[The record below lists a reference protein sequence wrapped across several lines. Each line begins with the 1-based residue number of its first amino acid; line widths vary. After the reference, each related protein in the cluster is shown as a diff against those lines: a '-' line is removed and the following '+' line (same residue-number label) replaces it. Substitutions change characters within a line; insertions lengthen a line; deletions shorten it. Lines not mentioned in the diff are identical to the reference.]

1 MLFLNSHSTSF
12 TRRLYRSLGI
22 FLGIFLL
29 FVMSGLFTQ
38 NVFAGSTVLP
48 ATLLLSASVSES
60 PAGIKLV
67 WSADP
72 SAQKYDVY
80 RKTKNATVWGDAIA
94 TVMSPTTTY
103 IDTTALAGSIFEYRV
118 VKTFVGGGDD
128 RAYVLAGNQAPLVD
142 NRGQLILV
150 VDTTHA
156 TDLAFELSRLRDD
169 LEGDGWSVT
178 RIDVNRSDTPASVRS
193 RIAQSANLGNNPHV
207 FLFGRVPVV
216 YSGISAAD
224 GHDDHI
230 GAWPTD
236 AYYGDIDGQWTDTG
250 SSETYCSDQYFE
262 RPCPVVFNRI
272 ANFPGDG
279 KFDQNVIPSKV
290 ELAVG
295 RVDFAN
301 MPAFLPKSEK
311 DLLRQYLNKDHLFRV
326 GGMNVRTE
334 KAGRGM
340 TFDQWNFFHEQDTW
354 KDFVAFFGQNKF
366 VSDGNIFT
374 SATAEPYLWLRVAG
388 GGYSTGIYGGPNV
401 SNIVQH
407 GGQAVFNQMF
417 GSYFGDWDFDNNL
430 MRAFIAD
437 KSYGLT
443 SVWAGFY
450 GWKFH
455 RMGLGETVGDS
466 ARLSQNIDPNQS
478 YAAPYSWS
486 GNSYSARR
494 APMALLGDPTLR
506 QNIVLPPTDVT
517 FVGQSGSI
525 KIAWTASADTNI
537 VGYHVY
543 KATPDTSAF
552 VRITPTTPITTTNF
566 VDSAVSS
573 GRSRYMVKAVKL
585 ENTGSGSY
593 YNSSQGVIRN
603 VSVLAFANPVSVQD
617 VTMTTGGCALDAC
630 PTTGPAKPA
639 FSNISI
645 FPADPAVITVKQGEV
660 FSTKFHYRGGPT
672 ETINWDPFTFLVSE
686 DGAIVVGANDFGYP
700 NLKFS
705 QYPTGWTGGDV
716 YETFSFK
723 TPTNGLPPGKYR
735 LFSGLYSG
743 ADRLTMNNPANL
755 PEGQD
760 SYLSYIKSYEVA
772 RVTVEQGVDTIAPGI
787 SNITIN
793 GTIPNGVFQL
803 PAGTTNMSVSFVT
816 NESATCKYATV
827 SGTAYSAM
835 TASFTATNAG
845 KTHSAVVTGLTNG
858 SYRNIY
864 IRCVDASGNM
874 NTTDKWVTASVQSP
888 AVDTSTTNT
897 FTISAPNN
905 TEVRIERGSF
915 GIISLPIQ
923 KTGSAVARPVTI
935 RMLSTLG
942 SGLSYVFINPETCTP
957 NSVTSSCTFT
967 LRINTTNET
976 PLVTNTPI
984 TFGFFDGEAPLT
996 SVTVSMSVVVPAS
1009 QVLPTQPEPVPTT
1022 ARSADVIFDSVS
1034 DTKSYQTISFDA
1046 ISNKLATDSF
1056 DLIPLATTTSG
1067 LRINMTVVSGD
1078 ATIVTLGG
1086 MNPYGK
1092 RISFGGPGTVTV
1104 RATQVGNTNYYAAT
1118 PVERTFTV
1126 TKAPISSITLSGL
1139 TGNTY
1144 DTTIKRATAVTDPIG
1159 KTVDITYRQTSSWL
1173 FGLVTTVS
1181 NTTSAP
1187 TEAGS
1192 YEVTATVIDS
1202 KYSGTQTGTLVIA
1215 KAPQTITTNF
1225 PTANLEKNIG
1235 DYIDL
1240 SAVSPATGSV
1250 VYTISGTGS
1259 ATLSASN
1266 RLAFTGEGVVTV
1278 TVSHPGDANYLPSV
1292 NSPVNQVTFTVVK
1305 SGATITLG
1313 GLTQVFTNTPREV
1326 TTTTNPA
1333 NMPVV
1338 VTYNNSTTA
1347 PTAVGTYQVVAT
1359 VNSATYAG
1367 QVINTLTIQKA
1378 NQAITFNTIASEK
1391 KVGESF
1397 DLSASSDSGLP
1408 VTFTVSGPATLG
1420 QNGKTVTI
1428 TGVGLVTVV
1437 ASQNGSGNYNPASSI
1452 TQSFSTIKNNA
1463 VITFDQNTLTQTYTG
1478 STKSVTAT
1486 TNPAG
1491 KNVIFTYAPVA
1502 PWWTLG
1508 GLFGNN
1514 ASAPV
1519 HVGSYTVTATI
1530 NDAGYSGTQTATLV
1544 IGKASHTLT
1553 TNFSGTVINKLV
1565 HDTVTLSATSP
1576 ASGLVNLS
1584 ILGPATLSGDTLT
1597 FTDAGT
1603 VTVTASHGGDNN
1615 YLPAPNVV
1623 ATFAVSKSS
1632 AVIRVSNASYVY
1644 DGSTKSP
1651 VIVTEPANLPYTLTY
1666 ANPSAT
1672 RIEVGTYPFTATITS
1687 TTHSGTVS
1695 GTLEITKLSQTII
1708 FNNVASGKKVGDV
1721 FDLEVTSSSQNPV
1734 QLTLST
1740 VPAGIASLSEKTL
1753 TITGAGT
1760 ITITASQPAT
1770 TNHTRALDVV
1780 KTIEIPK
1787 TVADIEIN
1795 YPDTV
1800 YAGQAKKVTYTTNP
1814 SVPASSVAVFYN
1826 GSSVEPIN
1834 AGTYTVAVSIEHP
1847 DYSGSKT
1854 GTFTI
1859 TKANQSVV
1867 FNPVTA
1873 RKTNEKEILSVSG
1886 AQGAVSY
1893 SVVSVNAEINQ
1904 VTNEI
1909 TYTAPGLVRV
1919 RATVAETANYAGTS
1933 VEKEITVSA
1942 PVVLGGSLIIVN
1954 DRTDAIVTSPRQ
1966 SKIKWNTNLPGTSEV
1981 VYAQTS
1987 LWANVASRARQQIT
2001 DGTRT
2006 AHEVVL
2012 QNLRPRTEY
2021 TYKAISKDAQGKE
2034 AVNDPVFTTADEPHT
2049 ITISTSGTGTGSL
2062 VLFPVGTSCGT
2073 NCQQY
2078 PYDTQVTVTATPA
2091 SGSTFSSMSGC
2102 TVVNTNTCVVM
2113 LTSDYTI
2120 GAVFALA
2127 PISPTPVPAPSA
2139 TTLPP
2144 DVIVDGTV
2152 SEPGQLPPVT
2162 ADFGGWA
2169 WSSNIGWISFS
2180 STNAGAS
2187 GTEYQV
2193 ILDNATREFS
2203 GYAWSSNIGWITFNK
2218 HELVGCPSG
2227 ECVAKMTGDAL
2238 SGWARACSSMFQ
2250 FMCGLNALTTAET
2263 SALGGWTGWI
2273 SLDSKAGE
2281 SITYGPKV
2289 VDNVLTGF
2297 AWGGDVFGWISFEWL
2312 NQLKNPT
2319 KPNVTV
2325 TLSDTVVPVNG
2336 KTNVTWEVSGADTC
2350 TASGGWTGNKSKTGG
2365 TEESGTILANT
2376 TFFLTCAGPGGETT
2390 GSASVG
2396 VSTTPLSPT
2405 VSIEA
2410 VPTTVS
2416 SGSTVALRW
2425 KVDNA
2430 TSCTASNNAGN
2441 SQWQGGAEVPID
2453 ALTYASRSISSLTQS
2468 TQFVLTCSSG
2478 TLSASDSVT
2487 VVVTNNPI
2495 SPTVSLVSPLA
2506 NAQFKQNTVVTLT
2519 AIANDT
2525 DGRVTNVS
2533 FYDNGILIPG
2543 AMVTTPT
2550 QTTMAGGTYMYSYTP
2565 SVGAHAFKAV
2575 VTDDDN
2581 LSTDSATVSISI
2593 EPLRPPTVSLNTN
2606 KTQLTVG
2613 ESITLTATASDTDG
2627 IINRV
2632 EFYDNGILISTD
2644 VFGPSY
2650 AYAYTPTGTGNH
2662 QFKARAIDNDNLGA
2676 DSADVNIGVS
2686 GGTAILYPP
2695 TVSLTAPV
2703 NNTEFVQNTTITL
2716 TATASDTD
2724 GSISRVDFYDGA
2736 TLIGTDNTAPY
2747 SFAYTNPS
2755 VGTHQLKAR
2764 AIDNSALSSDSA
2776 DVSVTVNAFQA
2787 PSISLTSPLP
2797 NDQVTLGGSVQ
2808 LRASAIKGD
2817 GTILSVKFYDGVT
2830 VIKTDTTTVY
2840 PNPYLYTYTPTTAG
2854 THQLSAQITD
2864 SNGFVINSGTVSI
2877 VVSSVAL
2884 PPEVTLDINPET
2896 ITTGQSVVLSW
2907 TVSGATSCSPSSSP
2921 VNTQWNG
2928 AGTKAIPAPGATL
2941 TQTVTGISANTQF
2954 TLTCTG
2960 AGGTDTTSANV
2971 LVTSA
2976 PIAPN
2981 INLTVT
2987 IPDGREF
2994 GIVGQTVLLSWEAFN
3009 AENGCVASGA
3019 WTGARSTL
3027 GLNVESPTLS
3037 APEATFKI
3045 TCTGL
3050 GGTRSQE
3057 KTIPVRGRSALPE
3070 SDPCLNGQVCLRPPL
3085 PPAPVA
3091 AEDIDVYVS
3100 VPTRVI
3106 NQYGRGFKGG
3116 LVTVNSNEAYTVE
3129 WSTASELST
3138 GWTCAPTANGAGIT
3152 NSFLTRGD
3160 VGTLNFKSG
3169 TLSGI
3174 STPNTG
3180 TTPLIKTY
3188 SITCTKNAGITGLFT
3203 SLLQLASVGSIAQA
3217 TTLEVVSDSISIQV
3231 SPEGTPAVSNPIN
3244 NVGNC
3249 LYLNTPT
3256 PTEVVKNTS
3265 VPFYRKNLVGPGQ
3278 SCSNEKQ
3285 AFRCR
3290 AGEVDKNGA
3299 VVSPYLDPSPAEYK
3313 DYKYTTCQSSFVE
3326 EF

>member
-1 MLFLNSHSTSF
+1 MA
-12 TRRLYRSLGI
+12 
-22 FLGIFLL
+22 
-29 FVMSGLFTQ
+29 SGLITQ
-38 NVFAGSTVLP
+38 SVLAGNVVWP
-48 ATLLLSASVSES
+48 RTLFLSASVSES
-60 PAGIKLV
+60 PEGIKLI
-67 WSADP
+67 WNSDP
-72 SAQKYDVY
+72 GAQKYDIY
-80 RKTKNATVWGDAIA
+80 RKTKNATAWGNPVA
-94 TVMSPTTTY
+94 TVLPPATTY
-103 IDTTALAGSIFEYRV
+103 VDTTALAGSIFEYRV
-118 VKTFVGGGDD
+118 VKTFVSGGGDE
-128 RAYVLAGNQAPLVD
+128 AYVLAGNKAPLVE
-142 NRGQLILV
+142 NRGQAILV
-150 VDTTHA
+150 VDTTYA
-156 TDLAFELSRLRDD
+156 SDLSFELNRLRDD

-178 RIDVNRSDTPASVRS
+178 RIDVDRTDTPASVRS
-193 RIAQSANLGNNPHV
+193 RIAQFANLGNNPHV
-207 FLFGRVPVV
+207 FLFGHVPVP
-216 YSGISAAD
+216 YSGFAPYD
-224 GHDDHI
+224 GHEDHA
-230 GAWPTD
+230 GAWPADTF
-236 AYYGDIDGQWTDTG
+236 YGDIDGTWTDTETSVDRWPMCEKERQCNTI
-250 SSETYCSDQYFE
+250 SS
-262 RPCPVVFNRI
+262 RI

-279 KFDQNVIPSKV
+279 KFDQMITPSKV

-295 RVDFAN
+295 RVDFVD

-311 DLLRQYLNKDHLFRV
+311 DLLRQYLNKDHLFRI
-326 GGMNVRTE
+326 GGMNIRTD
-334 KAGRGM
+334 KASKGM
-340 TFDQWNFFHEQDTW
+340 TFDQWGFGHEQDTW
-354 KDFVAFFGQNKF
+354 KDFVTFFGQNGF
-366 VSDGNIFT
+366 LSDGNIFT
-374 SATAEPYLWLRVAG
+374 TTTNDPYLWLRVAG
-388 GGYSTGIYGGPNV
+388 GGFPSGIGYPPQFSV
-401 SNIVQH
+401 SDIAQH

-417 GSYFGDWDFDNNL
+417 GSYFGDFGYANNL
-430 MRAFIAD
+430 MRGFIAD

-443 SVWAGFY
+443 SAWVGWLD
-450 GWKFH
+450 WKFH
-455 RMGLGETVGDS
+455 RMGLGETIGDS
-466 ARLSQNIDPNQS
+466 VRLSQNIDPNQS
-478 YAAPYSWS
+478 YVASYQWIGDNRAKRSAA
-486 GNSYSARR
+486 
-494 APMALLGDPTLR
+494 MAFLGDPTLR
-506 QNIVLPPTDVT
+506 QNIVLPPKNVT
-517 FVGQSGSI
+517 FVGQTGSI

-552 VRITPTTPITTTNF
+552 VRITPTTPITTTSF

-585 ENTGSGSY
+585 ETIGSGSY
-593 YNSSQGVIRN
+593 YNASQGVIRN

-617 VTMTTGGCALDAC
+617 VTMTTGGCALGAC
-630 PTTGPAKPA
+630 PITGVTR
-639 FSNISI
+639 SVSGVSI
-645 FPADPAVITVKQGEV
+645 FPASPATITTRQGEV
-660 FSTKFHYRGGPT
+660 FSATFHYRGGPT
-672 ETINWDPFTFLVSE
+672 DKGWNQFTFLVSE
-686 DGAIVVGANDFGYP
+686 DDMIVVGANDSGAGYP
-700 NLKFS
+700 HLTFS
-705 QYPTGWTGGDV
+705 QSPTTWSGDDR
-716 YETFSFK
+716 YETFTFK
-723 TPTNGLPPGKYR
+723 TPTNNLPPGKYR
-735 LFSGLYSG
+735 LVTGFYDEAARFPLINETGKPNGWGSY
-743 ADRLTMNNPANL
+743 NL
-755 PEGQD
+755 AYQVA
-760 SYLSYIKSYEVA
+760 EVF
-772 RVTVEQGVDTIAPGI
+772 VEAGVDTVAPGRGVI
-787 SNITIN
+787 SVN
-793 GTIPNGVFQL
+793 GIVPPIHTVTL
-803 PAGTTNMSVSFVT
+803 PAKTKSATISFVT
-816 NESATCKYATV
+816 DESATCKYSTV
-827 SGTAYSAM
+827 GGIAYAPM
-835 TASFTATNAG
+835 TGVFDSTNGG
-845 KTHSAVVTGLTNG
+845 KNHSVLITGLTDG
-858 SYRNIY
+858 AYRNIFT
-864 IRCVDASGNM
+864 RCRDTSGNV
-874 NTTDKWVTASVQSP
+874 NTVDHSRGIVVETPPVLPTSDVLVISTP
-888 AVDTSTTNT
+888 ANPTITIEKGT
-897 FTISAPNN
+897 FGVLSI
-905 TEVRIERGSF
+905 
-915 GIISLPIQ
+915 PIQ
-923 KTGSAVARPVTI
+923 RMSGIVKPVTI

-942 SGLSYVFINPETCTP
+942 QGLSYTFINPETCTP
-957 NSVTSSCTFT
+957 NSVTSSCAFT

-976 PLVTNTPI
+976 PLVTNSPI
-984 TFGFFDGEAPLT
+984 TFGFYDGETPLT
-996 SVTVSMSVVVPAS
+996 SVTVLMSVVAPAS
-1009 QVLPTQPEPVPTT
+1009 QVLPTQPEPILVT
-1022 ARSADVIFDSVS
+1022 APPASVTVDSIS
-1034 DTKSYQTISFDA
+1034 DTKNYQTISFDA
-1046 ISNKLATDSF
+1046 ISDKLATDSF

-1067 LRINMTVVSGD
+1067 LRINMAVVSGD

-1192 YEVTATVIDS
+1192 YEVTATVTDP

-1215 KAPQTITTNF
+1215 KASQTITTNF

-1278 TVSHPGDANYLPSV
+1278 TASHPGDANYLPSV

-1338 VTYNNSTTA
+1338 VTYNNSATA

-1391 KVGESF
+1391 KVGEGF

-1437 ASQNGSGNYNPASSI
+1437 ASQNGNGNYNPASSI

-1576 ASGLVNLS
+1576 ASGLVSLS
-1584 ILGPATLSGDTLT
+1584 IVGPATLSGNTLT

-1623 ATFAVSKSS
+1623 ATFAVNKSS

-1672 RIEVGTYPFTATITS
+1672 RTEVGTYPFTATITNA
-1687 TTHSGTVS
+1687 THSGTVS
-1695 GTLEITKLSQTII
+1695 GTLEITKLSQTIT
-1708 FNNVASGKKVGDV
+1708 FNDITPGKKVGDV

-1740 VPAGIASLSEKTL
+1740 VPTGIASLSEKTL
-1753 TITGAGT
+1753 TVTGVGT
-1760 ITITASQPAT
+1760 ITITASQSAT
-1770 TNHTRALDVV
+1770 ANYTKALDVV
-1780 KTIEIPK
+1780 KTIVVLK
-1787 TVADIEIN
+1787 TPANITIN
-1795 YPDTV
+1795 YPDTL
-1800 YAGQAKKVTYTTNP
+1800 YTGTEKPITYVVNP
-1814 SVPASSVAVFYN
+1814 LVSPSNVLVSYN
-1826 GSSVEPIN
+1826 GSSIPPVN
-1834 AGTYTVAVSIEHP
+1834 AGTYGVGVLIA
-1847 DYSGSKT
+1847 DLNYSGNQT

-1886 AQGAVSY
+1886 ARGVVSY
-1893 SVVSVNAEINQ
+1893 SVVSGNAEINQ

-1909 TYTAPGLVRV
+1909 TYTAPGPVRV
-1919 RATVAETANYAGTS
+1919 RATVAETANYLGTS
-1933 VEKEITVSA
+1933 VEKEISVSA

-1954 DRTDAIVTSPRQ
+1954 DRTDAVVTSPRE

-1987 LWANVASRARQQIT
+1987 LWTNVASRSRQQIAS
-2001 DGTRT
+2001 GART

-2012 QNLRPRTEY
+2012 QNLKPRTEY

-2049 ITISTSGTGTGSL
+2049 ITISTSGAGTGSI
-2062 VLFPVGTSCGT
+2062 VLFPVGTSCGA

-2113 LTSDYTI
+2113 LTQDYTI

-2127 PISPTPVPAPSA
+2127 PISPTPVPTPLA

-2152 SEPGQLPPVT
+2152 NEPGQLPPAT

-2180 STNAGAS
+2180 SDNAAS
-2187 GTEYQV
+2187 GGGEYQV
-2193 ILDNATREFS
+2193 VLDNATREFS

-2218 HELVGCPSG
+2218 NELADCPSG
-2227 ECVAKMTGDAL
+2227 ECVAKMVGDSL

-2250 FMCGLNALTTAET
+2250 FMCGLRALTTAET
-2263 SALGGWTGWI
+2263 SALGGWTGWV

-2325 TLSDTVVPVNG
+2325 TLSDTVIPVNG
-2336 KTNVTWEVSGADTC
+2336 KTNITWEVSGADTC

-2396 VSTTPLSPT
+2396 VSVTPLQPT

-2410 VPTTVS
+2410 MPTVVS
-2416 SGSTVALRW
+2416 SGNDVILRW
-2425 KVDNA
+2425 KADNA
-2430 TSCTASNNAGN
+2430 TSCTASNNTMN
-2441 SQWQGGAEVPID
+2441 SGWQGGVEVPVD
-2453 ALTYASRSISSLTQS
+2453 ALTYGSRLLFSLTQT

-2519 AIANDT
+2519 AIADDT

-2550 QTTMAGGTYMYSYTP
+2550 QTTMTGGTYMYSYTP

-2606 KTQLTVG
+2606 KTQLTIG
-2613 ESITLTATASDTDG
+2613 ENVTLTATASDTDG
-2627 IINRV
+2627 TINRV

-2650 AYAYTPTGTGNH
+2650 AYVYTPTSAGNH

-2676 DSADVNIGVS
+2676 DSADVNVGVS
-2686 GGTAILYPP
+2686 GGAVILYPP
-2695 TVSLTAPV
+2695 TVSLTAPA

-2808 LRASAIKGD
+2808 LRATAIKGD
-2817 GTILSVKFYDGVT
+2817 GTISSVKFYDGAT

-2840 PNPYLYTYTPTTAG
+2840 PNPYLYTYTPATAG

-2864 SNGFVINSGTVSI
+2864 SNGFVVNSGTVSI

-2928 AGTKAIPAPGATL
+2928 SGTKAIPAPGATL

-2987 IPDGREF
+2987 IPDGGKY

-3057 KTIPVRGRSALPE
+3057 KTIPVQGRSTLPE
-3070 SDPCLNGQVCLRPPL
+3070 SDPCPNGQVCLRPPL
-3085 PPAPVA
+3085 PPAPVTA
-3091 AEDIDVYVS
+3091 GDIDVYVS
-3100 VPTRVI
+3100 VPTRVV

-3138 GWTCAPTANGAGIT
+3138 GWTCAPTANGAGVT
-3152 NSFLTRGD
+3152 NGFLNVNGSPRSDLSTVNWKAGSLAD
-3160 VGTLNFKSG
+3160 VVTKND
-3169 TLSGI
+3169 
-3174 STPNTG
+3174 G
-3180 TTPLIKTY
+3180 TTPMIKTY
-3188 SITCTKNAGITGLFT
+3188 AITCTKNAGITDLFN
-3203 SLLQLASVGSIAQA
+3203 SLLQLASVGNIAQA
-3217 TTLEVVSDSISIQV
+3217 TTPQTVSDSISIQV
-3231 SPEGTPAVSNPIN
+3231 SPEGTPSVSNPVLN
-3244 NVGNC
+3244 GNC
-3249 LYLNTPT
+3249 VYVNTNPASIVSSIEPNNSAT
-3256 PTEVVKNTS
+3256 
-3265 VPFYRKNLVGPGQ
+3265 FYRKNLVGPGQ
-3278 SCSNEKQ
+3278 SCSTERQ
-3285 AFRCR
+3285 SFRCR
-3290 AGEVDKNGA
+3290 AGEVDKNG
-3299 VVSPYLDPSPAEYK
+3299 VIISPYLDPSPAEYR
-3313 DYKYTTCQSSFVE
+3313 DYKYTSCQSSFVE